1 MDKRVLATMLMLS
14 SLAFASYTPTYNA
27 TDLANMGIDLG
38 GTVIK
43 ALVDNASAIVS
54 LGIVGLLL
62 GLVGAAIAGVFAV
75 FRIFRKKF

>member
-1 MDKRVLATMLMLS
+1 MNKRVLATMLMLS

-43 ALVDNASAIVS
+43 ALVDNGSAIVS

-62 GLVGAAIAGVFAV
+62 GLVGAAIVGIFGI
-75 FRIFRKKF
+75 FRIFKRKW